1 MCSVFEVSALHIS
14 DRLAAVLHN
23 RDLRISAPHHHEG
36 ADNGCVVGNDHRNS
50 WRLLTCHPDCLLPN
64 NTCVYANVA
73 SILAGM
79 QACGMGTSRSVS
91 DIVMEATRAL
101 VGVAAQSIAEV
112 SDEVSLAQYRC
123 LVLVHAYGSMPM
135 GDLAQLLAANPSTAT
150 RLCDVLENKG
160 LVERAPT
167 EESRRVIRVTLT
179 PAGRS
184 LVTRS
189 LRRRRSILD
198 AALARI
204 PPESQRRLSRG
215 LIEFTEALGAASDH
229 AWALGWPP
237 ES

>member
-1 MCSVFEVSALHIS
+1 MSGGFEISALHVS
-14 DRLAAVLHN
+14 DRLAAMLHN
-23 RDLRISAPHHHEG
+23 CDLRIGAPHHHEG
-36 ADNGCVVGNDHRNS
+36 ADHGCVVGHDHGNT
-50 WRLLTCHPDCLLPN
+50 WRLLSCHPVCLLPD
-64 NTCVYANVA
+64 NTCIYANVA
-73 SILAGM
+73 SILACM

-123 LVLVHAYGSMPM
+123 LVLIHANGSLPM

-160 LVERAPT
+160 LVRRAPT

-189 LRRRRSILD
+189 LRRRRSIID

-204 PPESQRRLSRG
+204 PLESQRRLSRS
-215 LIEFTEALGAASDH
+215 LIEFTESLGAISDH